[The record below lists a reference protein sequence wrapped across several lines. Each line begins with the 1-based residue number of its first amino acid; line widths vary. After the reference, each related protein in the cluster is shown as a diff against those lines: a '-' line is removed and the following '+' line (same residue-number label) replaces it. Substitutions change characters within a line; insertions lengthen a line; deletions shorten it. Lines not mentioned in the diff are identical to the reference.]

1 MMKSEFENLLG
12 REVAPDEYEK
22 IETVYMCFENM
33 SKQEIADLY
42 KRDSEFVTSAL
53 YNHVLDIDKTISKKN
68 AKIDDLR
75 KDLKNTSGVVES
87 MVVDND
93 RLQACNDSLQK
104 ENRQLQVEND
114 LLKDITVKYQ
124 VEDYKNK
131 NRIEELE
138 TELEQYRTMWDSLFL
153 DLDTK
158 GINRF
163 FTALL
168 SRKGKQ
174 EV

>member
-1 MMKSEFENLLG
+1 MMKLEFENLLG

-22 IETVYMCFENM
+22 IETVYMCFEKM

-93 RLQACNDSLQK
+93 RLQADNDRLQK
-104 ENRQLQVEND
+104 ENKQLQVEND
-114 LLKDITVKYQ
+114 LLKDIAVKYQ

-131 NRIEELE
+131 NHIEELE
-138 TELEQYRTMWDSLFL
+138 TQLHQYKVLFAELEKNATISLYK
-153 DLDTK
+153 T
-158 GINRF
+158 
-163 FTALL
+163 LL
-168 SRKGKQ
+168 GVT
-174 EV
+174 E

>member
-22 IETVYMCFENM
+22 IETVYMCFEKM

-104 ENRQLQVEND
+104 ENRQLQAEND

-124 VEDYKNK
+124 VEDYKTKTVLRNSK
-131 NRIEELE
+131 QSLNS
-138 TELEQYRTMWDSLFL
+138 TEQCGTPFFL
-153 DLDTK
+153 TLIRRGLTDFL
-158 GINRF
+158 RF
-163 FTALL
+163 F
-168 SRKGKQ
+168 
-174 EV
+174 